1 MTPRIQSRAAL
12 ICAATA
18 LCASCARAAPDSAS
32 LEAQVAAAYA
42 HAQQALTPAG
52 ARELRKS
59 QQEWRRY
66 TDRTCAVAPGTRS
79 GDRSPQAACRAA
91 AGEDRLAALDD
102 SNMRVGANVL
112 MRVDRFGLAV
122 VPRDPMSG
130 RTLATS
136 HRAYPQVDGPTSA
149 AALAWNRALAQEP
162 LMGYLAGSPTD
173 IDRDYVVGCAS
184 DRVLSLRFETVDFPH
199 GAPHPT
205 TTLKVRDFVFDPAP
219 RDMTPDD
226 LFAPDSQWATRLPD
240 LLWQAYLDDGGPFAT
255 DRSFEA
261 NVRAA
266 ATRPDHWLLTPQ
278 GLQFGF
284 SSYEAGCYACGP
296 GELTIPWSA
305 LEPLLAP
312 AARPAC
318 SAAPG
323 TDR

>member
-1 MTPRIQSRAAL
+1 MTARTCSRVAL
-12 ICAATA
+12 ICAATVLA
-18 LCASCARAAPDSAS
+18 GSCARAAPDPASADAR
-32 LEAQVAAAYA
+32 LAEAYA
-42 HAQQALTPAG
+42 HALQALAPAG
-52 ARELRKS
+52 ARALRTS
-59 QQEWRRY
+59 QQAWRRHA
-66 TDRTCAVAPGTRS
+66 DRTCAAAHGSGS
-79 GDRSPQAACRAA
+79 GDASSEAACLAA
-91 AGEDRLAALDD
+91 AVGDRIEELDD
-102 SNMRVGANVL
+102 STTRVGANVL
-112 MRVDRFGLAV
+112 TRIDRFSSVV

-136 HRAYPQVDGPTSA
+136 HRAYPQIDGPTSA

-162 LMGYLAGSPTD
+162 LTGYLPGSPTD

-205 TTLKVRDFVFDPAP
+205 TTLKVRDVVFDPAP

-226 LFAPDSQWATRLPD
+226 LFAPDSRWATRLPD

-255 DRSFEA
+255 DPSFEA
-261 NVRAA
+261 NVRAT
-266 ATRPDHWLLTPQ
+266 ATKSDHWLLTPQ

-296 GELTIPWSA
+296 GDLTIPWSA

-318 SAAPG
+318 SASPG